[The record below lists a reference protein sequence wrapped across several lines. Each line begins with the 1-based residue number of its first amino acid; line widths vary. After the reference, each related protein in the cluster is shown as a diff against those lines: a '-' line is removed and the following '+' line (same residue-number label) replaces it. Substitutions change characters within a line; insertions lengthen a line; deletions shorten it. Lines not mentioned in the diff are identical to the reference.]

1 MAVGPVQVILFGFE
15 RTDRFRGEVVGEL
28 ARLRGRGLIRLIDL
42 FVAVKAPSGELVVAE
57 MDDLT
62 GEEASEFGAVIG
74 SLLGLGM
81 GSSREAAEPSVG
93 QALDAAT
100 HAAGLD
106 LAQLQAIVRDLAPGT
121 AVGVL
126 MFEHTWAIPLRD
138 AIRRAGGVPLV
149 QGFVTPEALV
159 LVGAELE
166 AIVEAEQTIEVAS
179 IVKGAAV
186 LDALATVE
194 AAEAVKTAAAADVLR
209 TLIVADL
216 IEEAAVQE
224 AIDALA
230 AAGLIQAEAL
240 AMAAA
245 VAEQAEAE
253 DKAVFA
259 EQEEVRR

>member
-1 MAVGPVQVILFGFE
+1 MAIGPVQVIVFGFE
-15 RTDRFRGEVVGEL
+15 RTDRFRGEIVAEL
-28 ARLRGRGLIRLIDL
+28 ATLRGRGLIRLVDL
-42 FVAVKAPSGELVVAE
+42 FVAVKTPSGEVVAAE

-74 SLLGLGM
+74 RLLGLGM
-81 GSSREAAEPSVG
+81 GSPEEATAPSFVG
-93 QALDAAT
+93 ALDAAT

-106 LAQLQAIVRDLAPGT
+106 VARLQAIVRDLAPGT

-159 LVGAELE
+159 LVGAEVE
-166 AIVEAEQTIEVAS
+166 AMAEAEQTIEVAS
-179 IVKGAAV
+179 IVQGAAV
-186 LDALATVE
+186 LDALAAVE

-216 IEEAAVQE
+216 IEEAAVQD

-230 AAGLIQAEAL
+230 TAGLIQADAL
-240 AMAAA
+240 ATA
-245 VAEQAEAE
+245 VASAEQAAAE
-253 DKAVFA
+253 DRATFA
-259 EQEEVRR
+259 DQP

>member
-15 RTDRFRGEVVGEL
+15 QTDQFRGEVIEEL
-28 ARLRGRGLIRLIDL
+28 MRLRGRGLIRLVDL
-42 FVAVKAPSGELVVAE
+42 FVAVKEPGGDLVMVE
-57 MDDLT
+57 MGDLT
-62 GEEASEFGAVIG
+62 GEEEREFGEVIG
-74 SLLGLGM
+74 KLLGLGA
-81 GSSREAAEPSVG
+81 GSAGEPVPG
-93 QALDAAT
+93 NGRFMEAAT

-106 LAQLQAIVRDLAPGT
+106 RSRLREIVDDLAPGT

-138 AIRRAGGVPLV
+138 AVRRAGGVPLA
-149 QGFVTPEALV
+149 QGFVTPEALMM
-159 LVGAELE
+159 VGAELQ

-194 AAEAVKTAAAADVLR
+194 AAEAVKSAAAADVLR

-224 AIDALA
+224 AIDVLA
-230 AAGLIQAEAL
+230 IAGLIEAEAL
-240 AMAAA
+240 TTAVAA
-245 VAEQAEAE
+245 AEQAAAE

-259 EQEEVRR
+259 DQP